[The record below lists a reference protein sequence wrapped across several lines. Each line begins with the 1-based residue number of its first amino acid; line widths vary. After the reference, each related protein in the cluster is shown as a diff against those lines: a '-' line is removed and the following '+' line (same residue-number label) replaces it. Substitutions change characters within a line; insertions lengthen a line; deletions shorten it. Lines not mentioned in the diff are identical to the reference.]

1 MTTHGPIV
9 ADKEASM
16 NEAALMAQLSGD
28 DPRSSAEQ
36 EHAEK
41 RSEMP
46 MPRDLQSFVMTA
58 ILMLLVLVIL
68 YFSGAVVLPI
78 IFAFLFNLLLQPAMT
93 ALIAQA
99 RGRYQ
104 KLEARERVLSH
115 TIDFPLDGALVLGLG
130 GQFGSGNSVL
140 LVPVGLSLGRRIDLE
155 GSSVSIVPYVQPTGT
170 LVAGSGTST
179 FLFTLGL
186 GGDFRL
192 SPRFDARV
200 SAGLGDIEG
209 VSLSAVWVH

>member
-46 MPRDLQSFVMTA
+46 MPGDLQSFVMTA

-93 ALIAQA
+93 TPTLYWPSRLNSSTAL
-99 RGRYQ
+99 
-104 KLEARERVLSH
+104 
-115 TIDFPLDGALVLGLG
+115 
-130 GQFGSGNSVL
+130 
-140 LVPVGLSLGRRIDLE
+140 
-155 GSSVSIVPYVQPTGT
+155 
-170 LVAGSGTST
+170 
-179 FLFTLGL
+179 
-186 GGDFRL
+186 
-192 SPRFDARV
+192 
-200 SAGLGDIEG
+200 
-209 VSLSAVWVH
+209 